1 MRALTLAKNAFG
13 CAAVAAML
21 VLSSPGVK
29 VVRAGEPDADEAVCR
44 EGQRAAKVSLR
55 ALDHAIAAEVQR
67 PRPGPR
73 RIGDDEIV
81 VLNGQGYNYRRE
93 QSPVQPPN

>member
-29 VVRAGEPDADEAVCR
+29 VVRAGEPQAEESVCR
-44 EGQRAAKVSLR
+44 EGERVVQ
-55 ALDHAIAAEVQR
+55 ALDRAIPAEIRR
-67 PRPGPR
+67 PWPGPQR
-73 RIGDDEIV
+73 VDDREIV
-81 VLNGQGYNYRRE
+81 VLNTRGYNYPAER
-93 QSPVQPPN
+93 SPVQPPN